1 MRGKIVF
8 GAALAMVVG
17 LAAPR
22 SARACGAGG
31 GVSSSAY
38 GALAAAALL
47 LGTTDVV
54 FTLWDGGSALAS
66 HHPSAGYGVLETLV
80 AGPQLALGIAGL
92 SAPRNGA
99 SGFFAVYT
107 LWMALLTSHGIWTLA
122 TAPRATTATV
132 EPVEP
137 KAALQQSEPQPRLQV
152 GVGPTYVPLGQLSQ
166 PGFGVVGRF

>member
-8 GAALAMVVG
+8 GAALAIVVA

-22 SARACGAGG
+22 SARGCGAGG
-31 GVSSSAY
+31 GSSGYA
-38 GALAAAALL
+38 GLATAALL

-66 HHPSAGYGVLETLV
+66 HHPSVGYGVLETLV

-107 LWMALLTSHGIWTLA
+107 LWMALLTSHGIWTIA
-122 TAPRATTATV
+122 TASPATTATV
-132 EPVEP
+132 EPLEP
-137 KAALQQSEPQPRLQV
+137 KAVLQQSEPQPRLQV